1 MIVLA
6 FRRAR
11 RANTGVIARSSI
23 AKFIA
28 FAIAMLVAT
37 LFFSACAWRTKI
49 PKDPMAA
56 GTGDRCYIE
65 KEQVVHADQ
74 LYSQMGSLDLVARY
88 LREQDQWR
96 PCEVNEALYRLRK
109 IHDLP

>member
-1 MIVLA
+1 MVNQLRIFFAHRWAMIAVGML
-6 FRRAR
+6 
-11 RANTGVIARSSI
+11 
-23 AKFIA
+23 A
-28 FAIAMLVAT
+28 FAI
-37 LFFSACAWRTKI
+37 FSGCAWRSKI
-49 PKDPMAA
+49 PVDPMTVGA
-56 GTGDRCYIE
+56 GDRCYIE

-96 PCEVNEALYRLRK
+96 SCEVNEAIYRLRK